1 MGLRGPGAKKRKL
14 SPAPQITDENITVRP
29 DWRAEKLSRAERVIR
44 FIEGLTITAGKNA
57 GQPFILRPWQR
68 EIIEQI
74 YATDT
79 NGKRLVRQGVV
90 SLGRKNGKSAICAA
104 LALVHLVGPEA
115 VPRGQ
120 VVSAAA
126 DRGQAALIF
135 NEIKAFADAHEE
147 IAERLVFRSHNKTCE
162 DELTG
167 STYAALS
174 SDARKAHGLSPTFAI
189 ADELAQWLGRDLL
202 DALRTGQGAHSEPL
216 LVCIS
221 TRSPDAANPLEEL
234 IRYGEEVD
242 DPTFFSVIYSAPMDA
257 DPWDEKT
264 WALANPALGDF
275 RDLDDVRIQAKQAQ
289 AIPSLESAFRSYV
302 LNQQVAVDDR
312 FIGPN
317 EWDACGGTAEAV
329 GPCYGGL
336 DLSSG
341 ANDLTAFS
349 LYWPETGR
357 LDVWGFIPGEVLVQ
371 KSHEDRADYGLW
383 MNQRHIVKM
392 PGKAIDRAWL
402 GAWIASKTNA
412 LDLQSI
418 ACDRWGLNDLETAW
432 GREGIYL
439 PLTPQGTGFKD
450 MSPALQAF
458 EVAVLDGKL
467 KHSGNPLLRW
477 AVANVVVDT
486 DPSGN
491 RKPAKN
497 RSRGRIDPAVAAIQA
512 VSAASRAPAAADWS
526 FTGLAV

>member
-1 MGLRGPGAKKRKL
+1 MMGLRGPGAKKKQ
-14 SPAPQITDENITVRP
+14 APVITEKQSKKARP
-29 DWRAEKLSRAERVIR
+29 NWKARGLSRAERVIR
-44 FIEGLTITAGKNA
+44 FVEGLDITSGKDAGKRLK
-57 GQPFILRPWQR
+57 LRPWQR
-68 EIIEQI
+68 EIIQEI
-74 YATDT
+74 YATDAS
-79 NGKRLVRQGVV
+79 GKRLVRQGVV
-90 SLGRKNGKSAICAA
+90 SLGRKNGKSALCAA

-221 TRSPDAANPLEEL
+221 TRSPDPANPLEEL

-242 DPTFFSVIYSAPMDA
+242 DSTFFSVIYSAPLDA
-257 DPWDEKT
+257 DPWAEDT
-264 WALANPALGDF
+264 WAMANPALGDF

-289 AIPSLESAFRSYV
+289 AIPSLESAFRAYV

-317 EWDACGGTAEAV
+317 EWDSCAGTAEAV

-357 LDVWGFIPGEVLVQ
+357 LDVWGFIPGEVLTQ
-371 KSHEDRADYGLW
+371 KSHEDRADYALW
-383 MNQRHIVKM
+383 MNQHHIIKM

-402 GAWIASKTNA
+402 GAWIATKTNA

-418 ACDRWGLNDLETAW
+418 ACDRWGLADLETSFA
-432 GREGIYL
+432 REGIYL
-439 PLTPQGTGFKD
+439 PLSPQGTGFKD
-450 MSPALQAF
+450 MSPALTAF
-458 EVAVLDGKL
+458 EVAVLEGKL
-467 KHSGNPLLRW
+467 RHSGNPLLRW

-497 RSRGRIDPAVAAIQA
+497 RSRGRIDPAVSAIQA
-512 VSAASRAPAAADWS
+512 VSAASRAPAVADWS